1 MRTTWKKC
9 LCAGVTLF
17 LLFLCT
23 RYWGMLA
30 GVLSGILAAASPLII
45 GCVIAYLVNIPMS
58 FYEKHYF
65 PKKTVGGIAKSR
77 KIVCMVA
84 AYLTFA
90 AIVALLAIIV
100 VPELIECIELLGRTT
115 VDWFKNL
122 DWESIAQKLPAE
134 LIDALKGA
142 DWQSMLDKVFSVVS
156 AGITGITTTVFDIV
170 RGLFSGIVT
179 ALVSIIFS
187 IYILGSKKTLKKQ
200 FNRLFK
206 NYMKPKWNDR
216 ILYVLS
222 TLDDSFHRYTVGQ
235 CVEAVILGSLCTVG
249 MLIFK
254 MPYAGMIG
262 TLIGFTALIPVV
274 GAYIGAGIG
283 AFMILTVSP
292 VKAIWFLIFIV
303 ILQQLEGNIIYPRVV
318 GSSIGL
324 PGLWVLAAVTI
335 GGGIFGIL
343 GMLIGVPIAA
353 ALYRML
359 RADLNR
365 RESEVCKTNAL
376 SDPQL

>member
-1 MRTTWKKC
+1 MKTTWKKC
-9 LCAGVTLF
+9 LCIGVTLF
-17 LLFLCT
+17 LLFLCIH
-23 RYWGMLA
+23 YWSTAA
-30 GVLSGILAAASPLII
+30 GILSGIVSAATPLII

-65 PKKTVGGIAKSR
+65 PKKKSGGIAKSR
-77 KIVCMVA
+77 KIVCMIA

-90 AIVALLAIIV
+90 VIVALLIVIV

-115 VDWFKNL
+115 VNWFKNL
-122 DWESIAQKLPAE
+122 DWTKLAEFLPADV
-134 LIDALKGA
+134 IGALKGA
-142 DWQSMLDKVFSVVS
+142 DWQSMLDKIFSVLS
-156 AGITGITTTVFDIV
+156 AGITGVTTTVFDIV
-170 RGLFSGIVT
+170 GSLFSGIVT
-179 ALVSIIFS
+179 ALISVIFS
-187 IYILGSKKTLKKQ
+187 IYILGSKETLKKQ
-200 FNRLFK
+200 FNRLSA
-206 NYMKPKWNDR
+206 NYMKPKWNER
-216 ILYVLS
+216 THYVLS
-222 TLDDSFHRYTVGQ
+222 TLNDSFHRYTVGQ
-235 CVEAVILGSLCTVG
+235 CVEAVILGGLCTVG

-254 MPYAGMIG
+254 MPYAAMIG
-262 TLIGFTALIPVV
+262 TLIGFTALIPVA

-292 VKAIWFLIFIV
+292 VKAIWFLVFIV

-335 GGGIFGIL
+335 GGGLFGVL

-359 RADLNR
+359 RADLNK
-365 RESEVCKTNAL
+365 RESEAIKTDAVVN
-376 SDPQL
+376 PQL